1 MAAENDRAVFE
12 GVSLKEKGMVL
23 YAYLT
28 LSGVSIEEAA
38 EHFLDDYDETSLQK
52 VAQVLTSYGFNE
64 KSSGR
69 FVKLYSFAFKRSAF
83 SEIDINLFKQQDMAA
98 FVGENPDGGT
108 TPEEMERFLRERIN
122 RRLQQQ
128 RSGQPIP
135 TPQQQQQEEQPS
147 PEPPRIVRQTAP
159 QQFEKSAYTAPAPV
173 KKTPE
178 EKETDKIPAYTG
190 GKSDNADESVGS
202 DKKTKSEKAHKF
214 KWGRIVGAGIG
225 LLLVIFIFNSACGR
239 TPITCVSSSGYT
251 AGCAS
256 SKGLGV
262 DVNVGYFSDGSFD
275 KAAMIIDDKY
285 RRPLDDK
292 APNKFSVNLSRGRH
306 TVRVEYYKN
315 GTLYNTNTLEFN
327 VNNNGDHVDMFALP
341 NDEKLILI
349 FAGT

>member
-1 MAAENDRAVFE
+1 MAAENDSLMSE
-12 GVSLKEKGMVL
+12 SVSLKEKGMVL

-38 EHFLDDYDETSLQK
+38 EHFLDDYDETSSQK
-52 VAQVLTSYGFNE
+52 VSQVLSSYGFNE

-69 FVKLYSFAFKRSAF
+69 FVRLYSFAFKRSAF

-108 TPEEMERFLRERIN
+108 TPEEMEKFLRERIN

-128 RSGQPIP
+128 RSGQPILP
-135 TPQQQQQEEQPS
+135 PPQQEEQPS
-147 PEPPRIVRQTAP
+147 PEPLQNARQTAP
-159 QQFEKSAYTAPAPV
+159 QQSEKSVYTAPAPV

-178 EKETDKIPAYTG
+178 EKDTDKSPAYTG
-190 GKSDNADESVGS
+190 GKSDNADESDGS
-202 DKKTKSEKAHKF
+202 DKKTKNEKAHKF
-214 KWGRIVGAGIG
+214 KWGKVVGAVIG

-275 KAAMIIDDKY
+275 KAAMIIDDKF
-285 RRPLDDK
+285 RKPLDDK
-292 APNKFSVNLSRGRH
+292 APNKFSANLSRGRH

-315 GTLYNTNTLEFN
+315 GTLYSTNTLEFN